1 MRFIYSRKL
10 QRPVKIQKPV
20 AFERELDL
28 SDYDLFDTAK
38 YAKYELFGVGAG
50 RAGEL

>member
-20 AFERELDL
+20 AFEQELDL

-38 YAKYELFGVGAG
+38 YAEYELFGVDAG
-50 RAGEL
+50 REDEL